1 MRSLLI
7 TLFFILTTLFSVQA
21 QQTPAALTPL
31 LNSYYGLKDALVNS
45 DAITASG
52 KANEFIKAS
61 NNVDIK
67 TIPADKSAAFV
78 SLQKKLVSDAAQMTA
93 TKDINKLRD
102 YFAAFS
108 LNFYSLAKTIKLS
121 DQPVYWQYCP
131 MKKTSWLSNDKAIKN
146 PYYGK
151 AMLTCG
157 NVKETL

>member
-1 MRSLLI
+1 VP
-7 TLFFILTTLFSVQA
+7 FILTALFPVQA
-21 QQTPAALTPL
+21 QQTPAVLTPL
-31 LNSYYGLKDALVNS
+31 LNSYYDLKDALVNS
-45 DAITASG
+45 DAVTTSV

-67 TIPADKSAAFV
+67 TIPANKLDAFT
-78 SLQKKLVSDAAQMTA
+78 SLQKKLVADAEQMAA
-93 TKDINKLRD
+93 TKDISKLRD

-108 LNFYSLAKTIKLS
+108 LNFYSLAKVIKLS
-121 DQPVYWQYCP
+121 DDPVYWQYCP
-131 MKKTSWLSNDKAIKN
+131 MKKTSWLSSNKAIKN